1 MAKHIW
7 LWFVAAMA
15 AVTAGCLQKDVTQTW
30 YLDGETASV
39 IWSVLEDHVR
49 SDARDAV
56 ERHNEESTFV
66 LAAQRENHPVA
77 RGFLRLG
84 FSTPRTRVL
93 RDAVPYSVLTESPAL
108 RIDVVGQ
115 RILLGLSLSGTSTL
129 TKNGGTWEWKLTV
142 RKPSSDEH
150 LREPDDDVSALIGDL
165 DSLTVVLTA
174 GRFDEAT
181 GFTLS
186 GDHRAAKIV
195 NLDEEPSDEANPT
208 AAAGPMVL
216 RLRWTTGG

>member
-1 MAKHIW
+1 MAKQIW

-30 YLDGETASV
+30 YLDGTTASV
-39 IWSVLEDHVR
+39 TWSVLEDHVR

-56 ERHNEESTFV
+56 ERDNEESMFV
-66 LAAQRENHPVA
+66 LAAQRENHPIA

-84 FSTPRTRVL
+84 FPTPRTRVL
-93 RDAVPYSVLTESPAL
+93 RDTVPFSVLTESPSL

-129 TKNGGTWEWKLTV
+129 TKDGGTWEWKLTI
-142 RKPSSDEH
+142 RTPSADEH

-165 DSLTVVLTA
+165 DSLTVILTA
-174 GRFDEAT
+174 GRFEDAT

-186 GDHRAAKIV
+186 GDRRAAKIN
-195 NLDEEPSDEANPT
+195 NLDEEPSDDATP
-208 AAAGPMVL
+208 AAKTEPMVL